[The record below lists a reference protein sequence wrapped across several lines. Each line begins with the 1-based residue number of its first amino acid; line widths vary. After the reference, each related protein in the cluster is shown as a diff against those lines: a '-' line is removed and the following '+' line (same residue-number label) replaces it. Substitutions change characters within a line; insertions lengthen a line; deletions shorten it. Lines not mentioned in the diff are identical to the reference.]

1 MENYHNTT
9 NETGVVLEQFKTKAK
24 TQDDVILNLF
34 KSYQMKMSASEVYHL
49 MGLTTASMTSI
60 RRAITNLKNA
70 GMLIKLDE
78 KRIGLYGRAEHYY
91 RLNSGPIQK
100 KLF

>member
-49 MGLTTASMTSI
+49 WDL
-60 RRAITNLKNA
+60 L
-70 GMLIKLDE
+70 LHL
-78 KRIGLYGRAEHYY
+78 
-91 RLNSGPIQK
+91 
-100 KLF
+100 